1 VSFYWWDNDYY
12 DDLLVKNFTNLAG
25 YFVVSV
31 LLLDENGQLIKE
43 GSFGIDMS
51 YLFEN
56 EQQMVADIT
65 DRFDAESLS
74 EGTFAG

>member
-1 VSFYWWDNDYY
+1 
-12 DDLLVKNFTNLAG
+12 
-25 YFVVSV
+25 
-31 LLLDENGQLIKE
+31 
-43 GSFGIDMS
+43 MS